1 MQSQP
6 SSYKSVI
13 QIFLLW
19 FAGLTAAAQFAKFSI
34 PFQNLTETYPNAGTN
49 LGLLVSLIGFIGI
62 ICGLFASM
70 VVSRFGYR
78 RMLIIALVLGAAIS
92 FVQSTLPSFQTM
104 MVFRIIEGISHLI
117 IVVAAPTLIVQL
129 SPQKYVSAYMTLW
142 SSFFGIAFAIV
153 SWGGMPMINTYGI
166 GSLFS
171 AHAISMVIIAVCI
184 YIYLPNE
191 NITHSDENSFSIK
204 TIFNVHIQAYSSA
217 FMSAPAIGWLFYTLT
232 YVSMITIVPALFHDQ
247 TPAYFIGLLPL
258 VGIATSFACGAFLLT
273 KFQAVD
279 IIIYAFMI
287 ACFALLAYWFDIKI
301 EYISLV
307 VFAVLGVVQS
317 CTFASVPQLNAD
329 MESQSKANGALAQM
343 GNLGN
348 TIGTPIL
355 LFVLSIAGMN
365 GFITAIIAIYLAG
378 AGAHYYLAR
387 QRTKREA
394 L

>member
-1 MQSQP
+1 MRSQP

-34 PFQNLTETYPNAGTN
+34 PFQNLAEIYPNAGTN

-70 VVSRFGYR
+70 LVSRFGYK
-78 RMLIIALVLGAAIS
+78 RMLVIALILGAAIS

-142 SSFFGIAFAIV
+142 SSFFSIAFAIV
-153 SWGGMPMINTYGI
+153 SWGGMPLINNYGI

-171 AHAISMVIIAVCI
+171 ILTISMVVIAVCI
-184 YIYLPNE
+184 YLYLPDE
-191 NITHSDENSFSIK
+191 KTTGSDITGFSIRS
-204 TIFNVHIQAYSSA
+204 IWNVHIQTYSSA

-232 YVSMITIVPALFHDQ
+232 YVSMITIVPTLFDDQ
-247 TPAYFIGLLPL
+247 TPVYFIGILPL
-258 VGIATSFACGAFLLT
+258 VSIATSFICGGFLLT
-273 KFQAVD
+273 RFKAVD
-279 IIIYAFMI
+279 IIIYAFI
-287 ACFALLAYWFDIKI
+287 VACFALVAYWFDIQI

-307 VFAVLGVVQS
+307 IFAVLGVVQS
-317 CTFASVPQLNAD
+317 STFASVPQLNTD
-329 MESQSKANGALAQM
+329 MSSQSKANGALAQM

-365 GFITAIIAIYLAG
+365 GFITAIIAIYMAG
-378 AGAHYYLAR
+378 AGAHYYLTR
-387 QRTKREA
+387 QRTKQEA